1 MVICETYGF
10 TPIRFKPV
18 KFEPVKFKPI
28 KFKPVEFKPIKFEPV
43 KPSFLPSRPAK
54 PIKISKKE
62 IKKTSPPLPSR
73 KEIIKALPWFI
84 RGDIEKVIY
93 FQPVTLKDYSWKI
106 KELEKIKNGIGSHN
120 IKYGYKAAKVPSAI
134 ASIFKLKI
142 LEELAKNYEKR
153 AKKLILEIIKIGQ
166 KLNVYAGQNI
176 VNIEKIAFFYFPS
189 SSSKIIQEYIVYF
202 PEKVYKFYK
211 QIDNALMKQYKEICK
226 EFEELKK
233 LDKEI
238 EEKIRKEIHPLRDK
252 IVLQAKKLNKLLG
265 AKVID
270 IAYFY
275 KMTSTK
281 SKPLIEKIV
290 LYKKLKEDLPK
301 TLNIINSKIKEIEKK
316 KKEAELKP
324 EKPQKELKII
334 KPTAEIVTKPIEI
347 MKKTET
353 KPVLTKPEIKKKK
366 EVEKLSLLNKPEFLI
381 PFSLLI
387 ILLLKKRRGENDHF
401 K

>member
-1 MVICETYGF
+1 MIICETYGF
-10 TPIRFKPV
+10 TPIKFKPV

-43 KPSFLPSRPAK
+43 RPSFLPSRPAK
-54 PIKISKKE
+54 PIKIKTSKKE
-62 IKKTSPPLPSR
+62 IKRPPQFTPSS
-73 KEIIKALPWFI
+73 KDVIKALPWFI
-84 RGDIEKVIY
+84 RGGIEHVIY

-106 KELEKIKNGIGSHN
+106 KELEKIKSGIGSYS
-120 IKYGYKAAKVPSAI
+120 IKYGYKVAKVPFTVS
-134 ASIFKLKI
+134 SVFKTRI
-142 LEELAKNYEKR
+142 LEELIKNYEKR
-153 AKKLILEIIKIGQ
+153 AKKLISEIIKIGQ
-166 KLNVYAGQNI
+166 KLNTYAGQNV
-176 VNIEKIAFFYFPS
+176 VNIEKIAFFYFPPF
-189 SSSKIIQEYIVYF
+189 SSKIMQKYFDYF
-202 PEKVYKFYK
+202 PEKVYEFYK
-211 QIDNALMKQYKEICK
+211 QIDSALMKQYKEICE
-226 EFEELKK
+226 EFEKLKK

-238 EEKIRKEIHPLRDK
+238 EEKIRKEIYPLRDK

-270 IAYFY
+270 IAYIY

-316 KKEAELKP
+316 EKEAELKS
-324 EKPQKELKII
+324 EKPQKKLKII
-334 KPTAEIVTKPIEI
+334 KPAAEIVTEPVEITRKPEA
-347 MKKTET
+347 
-353 KPVLTKPEIKKKK
+353 KPVLTKPKIEKKK

-387 ILLLKKRRGENDHF
+387 ILLLKKRELNNS
-401 K
+401 